1 MHKKSKSK
9 ARGKRKGRGGDGD
22 NVSPVQALSDE
33 YRIQFAEL
41 VFQLRGER
49 MLNSESKLIVVN
61 SAIENL
67 LPLVPELVPGSVLA
81 KVDKH
86 PPRARTTRQL
96 GATVRK
102 LLRVCRRI
110 VDSTPAGTDE
120 GRSLAK
126 AHKKLRAAIR
136 QLLGIERALAKS
148 RRRKKRRTSSE

>member
-1 MHKKSKSK
+1 M
-9 ARGKRKGRGGDGD
+9 GRGEGGGGGDD

-33 YRIQFAEL
+33 YRLQFAEL

-86 PPRARTTRQL
+86 PPRARTAKQL
-96 GATVRK
+96 GDHGSQIA
-102 LLRVCRRI
+102 LGMPS
-110 VDSTPAGTDE
+110 DSGLD
-120 GRSLAK
+120 S
-126 AHKKLRAAIR
+126 
-136 QLLGIERALAKS
+136 S
-148 RRRKKRRTSSE
+148 RDG